1 MTDPDDA
8 TLSRQRAGA
17 EDAEDAGAR
26 SDKVQRTRRGVFAR
40 IALFLRQV
48 VAELKK
54 VIWPTRRDL
63 VSYTWIV
70 IVFCA
75 IMAAFIALC
84 DFVFG
89 KGVLYVF
96 GG

>member
-8 TLSRQRAGA
+8 TPSRQRAGA
-17 EDAEDAGAR
+17 ADAEDRGTGTGTDR
-26 SDKVQRTRRGVFAR
+26 RTRRGVFTR
-40 IALFLRQV
+40 MALFLRQV

-63 VSYTWIV
+63 ISYTWIV

-84 DFVFG
+84 DFLFG
-89 KGVLYVF
+89 KGVLFVF